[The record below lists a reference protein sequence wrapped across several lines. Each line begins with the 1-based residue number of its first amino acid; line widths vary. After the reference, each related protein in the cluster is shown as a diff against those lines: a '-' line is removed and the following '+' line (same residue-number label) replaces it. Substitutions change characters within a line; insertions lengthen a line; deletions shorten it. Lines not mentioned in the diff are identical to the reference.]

1 MIRNKN
7 VAIAQGDDYQRVVLW
22 KRGSGATEIFN
33 DLYDRADA
41 AMKVRLLDA
50 IPRPGENVDQVI
62 AKIDASH
69 FDEEDGID
77 IRKSASSPK
86 GVTDMQKNI
95 SAADVNAAA
104 MLALTQKAEAI
115 HRAEPHLTKEQ
126 SFSKAFE
133 QNPALARAERDSR
146 GHYESDQGRL
156 LDGLMAVAK
165 ATVMKGADFNKLG
178 YAGTKPRTLNNVDAY
193 GQLKAL
199 ADEERRANPFLSEA
213 QAFAQVYSRNPGGL
227 ATAERAQSYERLI
240 EASTGTR
247 AI

>member
-1 MIRNKN
+1 MRKKLESVIPRIDESADEV
-7 VAIAQGDDYQRVVLW
+7 VAR
-22 KRGSGATEIFN
+22 
-33 DLYDRADA
+33 
-41 AMKVRLLDA
+41 VRLDL
-50 IPRPGENVDQVI
+50 
-62 AKIDASH
+62 
-69 FDEEDGID
+69 FEEDLEDEICNSV
-77 IRKSASSPK
+77 SASK
-86 GVTDMQKNI
+86 GITNMQKNI

-115 HRAEPHLTKEQ
+115 HRANPHLTKEQ